1 MKSMAVL
8 DEITPF
14 DVLDVRRDFPV
25 LARVVHGKPLTYLD
39 NGASAQRPNAVID
52 AVDDYE
58 RRHHANIHRGVHTLS
73 QEATALYEGAR
84 DRLVR
89 FINARSR
96 HEIIFVRGT
105 TEAINLVAQS
115 YARPLLRAGDEVLIT
130 HLEHHANIVPWQ
142 ILCGQTGARL
152 VVAPMD
158 TRGEIHAEAVEA
170 LMSPRTRLFAC
181 AHVSNALGTVLPI
194 RRLIGAARSRGIATL
209 IDGAQAVPHMAVDV
223 QELGCDFY
231 AFSGHKLFGPTGIG
245 VLYGREALLERMP
258 PWQGGGDMIL
268 AVSFEGT
275 TYNSLPY
282 KFEAGT
288 PNISGA
294 IGLGAAIDYLRSLD
308 LRGAQ
313 AHEHSLLDHATRA
326 LSRIDD
332 LRIIGTAADKASLIS
347 FVVEGVHPHD
357 LGTILDEDGIA
368 IRTGHHCAMPVM
380 EFFKVPA
387 TARASFAFYNT
398 FEEVDRLAAAVARAR
413 AIFA

>member
-1 MKSMAVL
+1 MKNIAVL
-8 DEITPF
+8 DDIPRF
-14 DVLDVRRDFPV
+14 DVPAVRREFPV
-25 LARVVHGKPLTYLD
+25 LARLVHGKPLAYLD

-52 AVDDYE
+52 AVDNYE
-58 RRHHANIHRGVHTLS
+58 RHHHANIHRGVHTLS

-89 FINARSR
+89 FLNARSR

-115 YARPLLRAGDEVLIT
+115 YARPILKAGDELLIT

-142 ILCGQTGARL
+142 ILCEQTGAQL
-152 VVAPMD
+152 KVAPMD
-158 TRGEIHAEAVEA
+158 ARGEVHADAVEA
-170 LMSPRTRLFAC
+170 LMSSRTRLLAC
-181 AHVSNALGTVLPI
+181 AHVSNALGTVLPV
-194 RRLIGAARSRGIATL
+194 RRLIAAAKARGIATL

-223 QELGCDFY
+223 RDLGCDFY

-268 AVSFEGT
+268 AVSFDKT
-275 TYNSLPY
+275 TYNSLPF

-294 IGLGAAIDYLRSLD
+294 IGLGAAVDFLQSLD
-308 LRGAQ
+308 LDAAR
-313 AHEHSLLDHATRA
+313 AHEHSLLEYATRA
-326 LSRIDD
+326 LSGIAD
-332 LRIIGTAADKASLIS
+332 LRIIGTASNKASLIS
-347 FVVEGVHPHD
+347 FVVAGLHPHD

-368 IRTGHHCAMPVM
+368 VRTGHHCAMPVM

-398 FEEVDRLAAAVARAR
+398 FEEIDRLAAAVARAR